1 MEQFKYANKK
11 EQIKKINQ
19 YMSISMMLFEALIML
34 VVTISVIQ
42 GNRSLI
48 YGIGLATIMVVT
60 SITCIVMVKRNPGT
74 KKMKYVAFVGL
85 LLVTLMIS
93 WAYNDYYM
101 RFMTAVPFLGIV
113 FYFDKKYSALCA
125 NGIALPSIGIFVYR
139 AFVANN
145 YTNDDMLAQLGAT
158 IVVAVVMY
166 VLLYLT
172 KVGTRFNDDSIG
184 MIRAES
190 KKQQAMMEDV
200 MEIAT
205 QVRNGTEQAMDLVD
219 NLKVSSESVKQSVGD
234 ISTSTAVTA
243 ENMQE
248 QNTMT
253 QSIQENIETT
263 VERAERMVQVAQES
277 SELNRMNAEKMKE
290 LKSHADVLADTN
302 HKVAQSMK
310 MLQENVGEVR
320 NITNTI
326 FAISSQTNLLA
337 LNASIEAARAGEA
350 GRGFAVVA
358 DEIRELSEKTRRETE
373 NIANI
378 LDKLT
383 TNADQT
389 AEAVDKTVEVSE
401 VQDVMIKEVAE
412 HVDAL
417 SENVNNLVEDIA
429 RIDSMLGSLSEA
441 NGRIVKNIVQISATT
456 QEVTAAVQESAAITE
471 SNFEDASNAQE
482 ILSGVIE
489 VSHRMDKYMN

>member
-19 YMSISMMLFEALIML
+19 YMSTSMMLFEALIML

-60 SITCIVMVKRNPGT
+60 SVTCIVMVKRNPGT

-93 WAYNDYYM
+93 YAYNDYYM
-101 RFMTAVPFLGIV
+101 RFMTTVPFLGII

-125 NGIALPSIGIFVYR
+125 NGIAIPSALVFAYR
-139 AFVANN
+139 AFVLNN
-145 YTNDDMLAQLGAT
+145 YEGDDFLAQLAAT

-172 KVGTRFNDDSIG
+172 NVGTRFNNDSIG
-184 MIRAES
+184 MIRQES
-190 KKQQAMMEDV
+190 KKQEAMMEDV

-205 QVRNGTEQAMDLVD
+205 QVRTGTEQAMNLVD
-219 NLKVSSESVKQSVGD
+219 NLKLSSESVKQSVGD

-263 VERAERMVQVAQES
+263 VERAERMVKVASES
-277 SELNRMNAEKMKE
+277 DELNRLNAEKMKE
-290 LKSHADVLADTN
+290 LKVHADVLADTN

-320 NITNTI
+320 NITKTI

-417 SENVNNLVEDIA
+417 SENVSNLVEDIA
-429 RIDSMLGSLSEA
+429 QIDSMLGSLSEA
-441 NGRIVKNIVQISATT
+441 NGRIVENIVQISATT
-456 QEVTAAVQESAAITE
+456 EEVTAAVQESAAITE
-471 SNFEDASNAQE
+471 NNFEDALSAQE
-482 ILSGVIE
+482 ILNGVLE
-489 VSHRMDKYMN
+489 VSHRMDKYMS

>member
-11 EQIKKINQ
+11 EQIKKINK
-19 YMSISMMLFEALIML
+19 YMSTSMILFEALIML
-34 VVTISVIQ
+34 VVTISVMK

-60 SITCIVMVKRNPGT
+60 SVTCIVMVRINPGT

-93 WAYNDYYM
+93 WAYSDYYM
-101 RFMTAVPFLGIV
+101 RFMTTVPFLGIV

-125 NGIALPSIGIFVYR
+125 NGIAIPSTAVFVYR
-139 AFVANN
+139 AFIANN
-145 YTNDDMLAQLGAT
+145 YEGDMLAQLGAT
-158 IVVAVVMY
+158 IVVAVIMY

-172 KVGTRFNDDSIG
+172 NVGTRFNEDSIG

-190 KKQQAMMEDV
+190 KKQQAMMDDV

-205 QVRNGTEQAMDLVD
+205 QVRTGTEQAMDLVD
-219 NLKVSSESVKQSVGD
+219 NLKLSSESVKQSVGD
-234 ISTSTAVTA
+234 ISASTAVTA

-277 SELNRMNAEKMKE
+277 SELNRMNADKMKE

-310 MLQENVGEVR
+310 MLQENVGDVR

-389 AEAVDKTVEVSE
+389 AEAVDKTVEVTE

-417 SENVNNLVEDIA
+417 SENVSNLVEDIA
-429 RIDSMLGSLSEA
+429 QIDSMLESLSEA
-441 NGRIVKNIVQISATT
+441 NERIVENIVQISATT

-471 SNFEDASNAQE
+471 SNFEDALHAQE